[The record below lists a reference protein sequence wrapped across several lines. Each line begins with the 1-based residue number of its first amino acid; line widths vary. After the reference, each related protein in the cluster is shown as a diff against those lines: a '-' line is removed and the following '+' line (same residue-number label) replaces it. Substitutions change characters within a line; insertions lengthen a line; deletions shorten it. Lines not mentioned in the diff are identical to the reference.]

1 MEKNARRIL
10 SGRGQLTVVPPSPRL
25 VRSHSNGS
33 VATITTPERTPRR
46 FSSGEKLTNSHRSKS
61 TSKIRNENIEENT
74 KFIDKKKSNG
84 KLLQYGVSPDRN
96 GASKKTALPSAWAL
110 SPGRQSLGSPI
121 WPESPPPKA
130 KGSNDNGGGRV
141 GNSVSKVL
149 NYFKQRKVSS
159 MQEEMYHKFKIFH
172 NRLLQWRFINARAE
186 VSMARVKNAA
196 EINLF
201 SVWLGTLML
210 RKIIIQKRIEVQK
223 VKHMI
228 KLQHILSGQLSFLNE
243 WKKLEKK
250 NKESMERLTN
260 KLLALSTILPLSHG
274 LKVNIE
280 ALFEAFNT
288 AVKVMENIELLIK
301 KYQPQVE
308 RILYQVTELTTTSK
322 QEEECLHQLLPMI
335 SIITTLLENEKS
347 VQIHLIQRKIESNTG
362 NYPCNNIAQ
371 LCK

>member
-33 VATITTPERTPRR
+33 VAAITTPERTPRR

-74 KFIDKKKSNG
+74 KFIDKKKSNS

-96 GASKKTALPSAWAL
+96 GASKKTTLPSAWAL

-196 EINLF
+196 EVRF
-201 SVWLGTLML
+201 S
-210 RKIIIQKRIEVQK
+210 ID
-223 VKHMI
+223 
-228 KLQHILSGQLSFLNE
+228 
-243 WKKLEKK
+243 
-250 NKESMERLTN
+250 
-260 KLLALSTILPLSHG
+260 
-274 LKVNIE
+274 
-280 ALFEAFNT
+280 
-288 AVKVMENIELLIK
+288 
-301 KYQPQVE
+301 KY
-308 RILYQVTELTTTSK
+308 
-322 QEEECLHQLLPMI
+322 
-335 SIITTLLENEKS
+335 
-347 VQIHLIQRKIESNTG
+347 
-362 NYPCNNIAQ
+362 
-371 LCK
+371 